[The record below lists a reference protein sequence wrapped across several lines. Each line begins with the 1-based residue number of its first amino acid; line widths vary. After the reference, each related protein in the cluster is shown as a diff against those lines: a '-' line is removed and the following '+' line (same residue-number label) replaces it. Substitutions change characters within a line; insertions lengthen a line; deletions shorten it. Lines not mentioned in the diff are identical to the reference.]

1 MSEVGDDTVAG
12 GWGCWVWQRQ
22 HGISGHVG
30 WCCGGSVRGRS
41 REGGGGEEYRLPMV
55 GVVCSSGVVRRM
67 RIHKDVRVC
76 HLLIPEVGVDVEGD
90 L

>member
-1 MSEVGDDTVAG
+1 
-12 GWGCWVWQRQ
+12 
-22 HGISGHVG
+22 
-30 WCCGGSVRGRS
+30 
-41 REGGGGEEYRLPMV
+41 MV